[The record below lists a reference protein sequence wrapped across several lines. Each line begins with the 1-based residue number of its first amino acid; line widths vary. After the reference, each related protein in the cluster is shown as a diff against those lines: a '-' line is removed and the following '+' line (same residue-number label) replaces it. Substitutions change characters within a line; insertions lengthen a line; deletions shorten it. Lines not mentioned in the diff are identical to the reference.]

1 MFVKMEDACLRQACC
16 EHELGRRG
24 RSDEHGYT
32 IQWWAT
38 GQALRLLASHAHA
51 RMGRC
56 VLRQHWTGWA
66 CVTLRISRSWCSH
79 VLSNVVGARG
89 SPLAL
94 VAFLEQAILRRAR
107 GLGRVAFRAWLTAVE
122 QAVEERQEVACR
134 QGWGVRSEAII
145 AYRQRGDIRGRCGE
159 VLAMWREAARGQRWA
174 TSSRVR

>member
-1 MFVKMEDACLRQACC
+1 M
-16 EHELGRRG
+16 
-24 RSDEHGYT
+24 
-32 IQWWAT
+32 
-38 GQALRLLASHAHA
+38 
-51 RMGRC
+51 
-56 VLRQHWTGWA
+56 
-66 CVTLRISRSWCSH
+66 TLRISRSWCSH

-159 VLAMWREAARGQRWA
+159 VLAMWREAARGQRWSDRCIA
-174 TSSRVR
+174 RVVVRMQTRVLQVEGLGWSVWGGGIWAEGAGLWGLGFGA